1 MKQFTT
7 RFNHN
12 DSMYEAW
19 VSFQEEYSEQENEDF
34 NFDNVK
40 ARNILAKSVIDWLN
54 EDLKTNFSFDSMYF
68 PREYNFET
76 NAINLSFSASDFDKV
91 YTLFTNNE
99 DLLKLLHESVKG
111 YTTQVSGYIPFHTES
126 KVYKDK
132 GLLMGVM
139 LEVYNNQFIDDYESY
154 YDVQCVYD
162 NMCNESVEW

>member
-1 MKQFTT
+1 MNKFST

-12 DSMYEAW
+12 DFMYDAW
-19 VSFQEEYSEQENEDF
+19 ISFQENYAEEENLDF

-40 ARNILAKSVIDWLN
+40 ARTILAKSVIDWLN
-54 EDLKTNFSFDSMYF
+54 EDLKTQLTFESMYF
-68 PREYNFET
+68 PKEYNFESD
-76 NAINLSFSASDFDKV
+76 AINLTFSDSDFDKV
-91 YTLFTNNE
+91 YTVFANNE
-99 DLLKLLHESVKG
+99 NLMKLLKESVKN
-111 YTTQVSGYIPFHTES
+111 YTTPTSGYLPFHTEG

-162 NMCNESVEW
+162 TMYNESVE

>member
-1 MKQFTT
+1 MKNFTT
-7 RFNHN
+7 RFKHN
-12 DSMYEAW
+12 DSMYETW
-19 VSFQEEYSEQENEDF
+19 ISFQENYAEQENEEF

-40 ARNILAKSVIDWLN
+40 ARNVLAKSIIDWLN
-54 EDLKTNFSFDSMYF
+54 EDLKTNFIFESMYF

-76 NAINLSFSASDFDKV
+76 DAINLSFSESDFDKV

-99 DLLKLLHESVKG
+99 DLLKLLNETVKG

-139 LEVYNNQFIDDYESY
+139 LEVYNDQFIDDYESY

-162 NMCNESVEW
+162 NMYNESVE